1 MNHSC
6 FKLSAKTDN
15 FLFKKQLNTLMEITL
30 KQDYFDTKFT
40 YLFYFGPGS
49 LLGRGDSRSKD
60 QIPERGGGIKGQGTK
75 YLESGTDG
83 GEVWLG

>member
-1 MNHSC
+1 
-6 FKLSAKTDN
+6 
-15 FLFKKQLNTLMEITL
+15 MEITL

>member
-6 FKLSAKTDN
+6 FKLSTKTDN
-15 FLFKKQLNTLMEITL
+15 FQFKKQLNTLMEITL

-49 LLGRGDSRSKD
+49 LLGK
-60 QIPERGGGIKGQGTK
+60 GGIQGQRTK
-75 YLESGTDG
+75 YRKGEGDKRSGN
-83 GEVWLG
+83 

>member
-1 MNHSC
+1 
-6 FKLSAKTDN
+6 
-15 FLFKKQLNTLMEITL
+15 MEITL

-49 LLGRGDSRSKD
+49 LLGKGGGFKVRGPNTWKGR
-60 QIPERGGGIKGQGTK
+60 GIKGQGTK

-83 GEVWLG
+83 GEVWLGWEDQCGKSGNEKKE